1 MAAPIKA
8 DYLKKYL
15 SENAEQKKKKK
26 RPKVPGIPAKI
37 IKSRIVDD
45 DVDFKSLLPEN
56 LSNTLDDD
64 VGDNDPTVAD
74 VIDERPE
81 SVQILEKYRKSGT
94 WKVMG
99 DDSMKVGPNGGLSTK
114 ESENNSDSERNSY
127 RRRRYDSESDQ
138 SPPGKKRH
146 DSDSDQSPPRKKRHD
161 SDSDQSPPRKERH
174 ESDSDQSPPRKK
186 KHDSDSDQSP
196 PRKKRHDSD
205 SDQSPP
211 RKKKHDSDSD
221 QSPPRKKRLDSDS
234 DTSPHKKKIEQARS
248 SSNTKSKDSSEK
260 TLSGKRAGLSSAS
273 EMRREA
279 EDLKRRE
286 DEKFRLIDND
296 RLGKG
301 AATVFRDKKSGKI
314 RDLADERKQKS
325 EADKIKAQEE
335 EKFRQWGKGL
345 KQIEKQSEKL
355 NEALHEAD
363 KPLARY
369 RDDED
374 LDQMLKDMDRAED
387 PMLAFIKKK
396 KSKSTGPT
404 KAEKTRYK
412 GPAPPPNRF
421 GILPGYRWDGV
432 NRSNGFEKQV
442 YAKQAETRATADA
455 AYKWSVED
463 M

>member
-99 DDSMKVGPNGGLSTK
+99 DGEPIFFYSMKVGPNGGLSTK

-146 DSDSDQSPPRKKRHD
+146 DSDSDQSPPRKKR
-161 SDSDQSPPRKERH
+161 
-174 ESDSDQSPPRKK
+174 
-186 KHDSDSDQSP
+186 
-196 PRKKRHDSD
+196 
-205 SDQSPP
+205 
-211 RKKKHDSDSD
+211 HDSDSD